1 MDREA
6 RRAHLRP
13 ICPAGAYPWKAGWP
27 GDGNDSFSTFSRL
40 KNQKRNK
47 TSWKPQKPGLP
58 VHGPVTWG
66 ISGSFCAF
74 MGLLGG
80 RQSIETGRERGCE
93 EMIKHFFTAPFIIL
107 FPFIMLFC
115 KSPRSPLP
123 SKDKSRG
130 GCRRYFSK
138 PWRGRPCLRRGHR
151 PCRFQRGQ
159 REGRGIW

>member
-6 RRAHLRP
+6 RGSKSPADISRRRASMEGGMAGHGMSASYQ
-13 ICPAGAYPWKAGWP
+13 PAEKSKTKQ
-27 GDGNDSFSTFSRL
+27 NFL
-40 KNQKRNK
+40 K
-47 TSWKPQKPGLP
+47 TSKT
-58 VHGPVTWG
+58 GPPCARACALG

-93 EMIKHFFTAPFIIL
+93 EMIKHFFTTPFIIL
-107 FPFIMLFC
+107 FSFIMLFC
-115 KSPRSPLP
+115 KSPRNPLL
-123 SKDKSRG
+123 SKDRSRG
-130 GCRRYFSK
+130 GCRRCFSM